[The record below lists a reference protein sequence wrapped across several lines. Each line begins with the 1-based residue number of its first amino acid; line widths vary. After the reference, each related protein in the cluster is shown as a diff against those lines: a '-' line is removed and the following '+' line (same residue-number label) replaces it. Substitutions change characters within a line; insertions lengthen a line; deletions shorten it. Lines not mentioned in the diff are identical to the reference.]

1 MEEAGLH
8 HLELIILFLLLIA
21 AALAALARRFQTPYP
36 IVLVVGGLL
45 ISFVPYLPHISLRP
59 DVVFLVFLPPLLYI
73 SALRT
78 SWRDFRNNLTST
90 LILAFG
96 LVGFTVLG
104 VSFGAAW
111 LLPGFNHRLG
121 AVLGAVIA
129 TTDAI
134 AAAAIAKRVGLPRRI
149 MDVLEGESLV
159 NDASG
164 LLALQFA
171 VTLLVTGEHPTIGFA
186 LLQLLWLLVGGA
198 GVGVVIAFCVYRLSR
213 NLVDP
218 PIEITLSLVAPYVA
232 YLVAEGIHSSGVLAV
247 VACGLYLGRANSETL
262 SLNARLE
269 SSAVWNMLDFVFNG
283 IVFILIGLQLPFIL
297 KHIYPLGIVRLL
309 WDAAG
314 FSAFVILLRLVWVF
328 WGAWIVYFIRTRLL
342 GRTEP
347 QPNARGVFVVG
358 WTGMRGVL
366 ALAAAISLP
375 NLLDN
380 DQPFP
385 ERHLIIFLAFSVI
398 LVTLVLQGLSL
409 PWLIRKLG
417 LSGGA
422 GASMEEREAR
432 RTILSA
438 VLDYLRSLE
447 DGAKDE
453 HVPIYADF
461 VRHYQDRMMLIDA
474 SDEPAHE
481 QQDLAA
487 ARYYRSLS
495 RELRSVE
502 RKTAMELRDSNR
514 INDELLRTLEREL
527 DLSEARYGGSSEL
540 QHG

>member
-78 SWRDFRNNLTST
+78 SWRDFRNSLSST

-104 VSFGAAW
+104 VSFGAGW

-186 LLQLLWLLVGGA
+186 LLQLLWLLVGGV
-198 GVGVVIAFCVYRLSR
+198 GVGVATAFCVHRLSR

-218 PIEITLSLVAPYVA
+218 PIEITLSLVAPYFT

-247 VACGLYLGRANSETL
+247 VACGLYLGRANSEAL

-269 SSAVWNMLDFVFNG
+269 SSAVWNTLDFIFNG
-283 IVFILIGLQLPFIL
+283 IVFILIGLQLPYIL
-297 KHIYPLGIVRLL
+297 KHIYPLGMVRVL
-309 WDAAG
+309 WDAAA

-328 WGAWIVYFIRTRLL
+328 WGAWILYFVRTRLM

-347 QPNARGVFVVG
+347 PPNARGVFVVG

-375 NLLDN
+375 DLLDN

-432 RTILSA
+432 RTILST

-453 HVPIYADF
+453 HVRIYADF
-461 VRHYQDRMMLIDA
+461 VRRYQDRLMLIDA
-474 SDEPAHE
+474 GDELALE

-502 RKTAMELRDSNR
+502 RKTAIELRNSNR
-514 INDELLRTLEREL
+514 INDELLRALEREL
-527 DLSEARYGGSSEL
+527 DLVEARYDGGEL